1 MLRDTSMFPCG
12 ADVYTSR
19 VSNFLRYTP
28 FSYFRSPTQTLAHD
42 RPTGQSPFPGGT
54 VPITASST
62 EASEARA
69 PEACVPGTHAPAAQ
83 APEAHTPEAL
93 ASEARVPEKNAL
105 EGQALEAATN
115 GALLATG
122 EHTAP

>member
-1 MLRDTSMFPCG
+1 MCSRD

-54 VPITASST
+54 VFFAASPT
-62 EASEARA
+62 EASEAHTPPVAA
-69 PEACVPGTHAPAAQ
+69 PEV
-83 APEAHTPEAL
+83 
-93 ASEARVPEKNAL
+93 
-105 EGQALEAATN
+105 ATN
-115 GALLATG
+115 GAKQALEIQVAEVFAPEAAINGALLTTR
-122 EHTAP
+122 EQSKP